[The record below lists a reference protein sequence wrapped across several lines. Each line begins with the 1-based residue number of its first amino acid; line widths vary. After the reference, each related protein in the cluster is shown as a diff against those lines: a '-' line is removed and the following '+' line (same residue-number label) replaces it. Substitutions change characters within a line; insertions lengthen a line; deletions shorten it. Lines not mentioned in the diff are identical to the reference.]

1 LSRGVIFVLDGEML
15 EVKRVDGD
23 RVMYCEYGED
33 VEEEDRVE
41 GETEDILVN

>member
-1 LSRGVIFVLDGEML
+1 MLDGEIL

-33 VEEEDRVE
+33 DDEEED
-41 GETEDILVN
+41 